1 MYKGV
6 HHTGFGANMKLGL
19 LQLNPLVG
27 DFQGNLRAIEAA
39 ARQAVRQ
46 GAELCIAPELALSGY
61 PPHDLV
67 LQHGFASANAKAAA
81 TLVTLSAELKC
92 GLLFGLCVPNE
103 KPWGKPLHNAALLCD
118 SGRVIATKRKAL
130 LPTYDVFDERRY
142 FEPDYT
148 PCVAEFRGTKLGL
161 LICEDI
167 WTDESLLGRL
177 DYAIDP
183 ADQCVQ
189 SGAEL
194 LINISASPWG
204 SGKHR
209 VREQLV
215 SRAARRTKTF
225 TVLVNQAGGNDDLIF
240 DGGSVACDGQ
250 GRTVARMPLFTADTT
265 VIDTR
270 AAGPAQAWS
279 DDDLGLETSALVF
292 GLGDYF
298 RKTGHSRALVG
309 LSGGIDSA
317 LVACLAARALG
328 QANVHGITMPTRFS
342 SKGSIEDSR
351 ELAANLGIG
360 FEIVNIDDAFEQQ
373 RKLAGFPGGLAEEN
387 AQARLRGL
395 VLMTRSNA
403 TGALVLAT
411 GNQSELAVGYSTL
424 YGDMCGALEVIG
436 DVAKTRVF
444 EMARR
449 FTEIPAATHTK
460 PPSAELRPNQTDQ
473 DTLPPYD
480 LLDRILSA
488 YLDEH
493 LGVAQM
499 VARGLDEA
507 LCRRVVRMVE
517 IAEYKRRQ
525 APIVLRISGHAFGAG
540 RRMPVAKKV

>member
-1 MYKGV
+1 
-6 HHTGFGANMKLGL
+6 MKLGL

-27 DFQGNLRAIEAA
+27 DFEGNTQAIARA
-39 ARQAVRQ
+39 ARAAVAQ
-46 GAELCIAPELALSGY
+46 GAELCIAPELAVCGY
-61 PPHDLV
+61 PPHDLA
-67 LQHGFASANAKAAA
+67 LQQGFVAANARAVQA
-81 TLVTLSAELKC
+81 LVELSADLRC
-92 GLLFGLCVPNE
+92 GLLFGCAIAND
-103 KPWGKPLHNAALLCD
+103 KPWGKPLHNAAVLCD

-148 PCVAEFRGTKLGL
+148 PCVAEFRGTRLGL

-183 ADQCVQ
+183 AAQCVQ
-189 SGAEL
+189 SGVQL
-194 LINISASPWG
+194 LVNLSASPWG

-215 SRAARRTKTF
+215 ANAARRTRTF
-225 TVLVNQAGGNDDLIF
+225 TVLVNQCGGNDDLIF
-240 DGGSVACDGQ
+240 DGASVACDAG
-250 GRTVARMPLFTADTT
+250 GRTVARLPLFAPDVAVLDTAG
-265 VIDTR
+265 
-270 AAGPAQAWS
+270 AAPVAVWPA
-279 DDDLGLETSALVF
+279 DDLELEVHALVF
-292 GLGDYF
+292 GLADYF
-298 RKTGHSRALVG
+298 RKTGHTKALVG

-328 QANVHGITMPTRFS
+328 PANVHGISMPTRFS
-342 SKGSIEDSR
+342 SRGSVEDSR
-351 ELAANLGIG
+351 ELAARLGIG
-360 FEIVNIDDAFEQQ
+360 FEVVDIDTAFEQQ
-373 RKLAGFPGGLAEEN
+373 RQLAGFPGGLAEEN

-403 TGALVLAT
+403 SGALVLAT

-436 DVAKTRVF
+436 DVPKTRVF

-449 FTEIPAATHTK
+449 FAEIPDAIHTK

-480 LLDRILSA
+480 VLDRILAA
-488 YLDEH
+488 YLDERMSIE
-493 LGVAQM
+493 QM
-499 VARGLDEA
+499 AARGLDEA
-507 LCRRVVRMVE
+507 LCRKVVRMVE
-517 IAEYKRRQ
+517 TAEYKRRQ

-540 RRMPVAKKV
+540 RRMPVAKKLV

>member
-1 MYKGV
+1 
-6 HHTGFGANMKLGL
+6 MKLGL
-19 LQLNPLVG
+19 LQLNPLIG
-27 DFQGNLRAIEAA
+27 DFDGNLRAMEAA
-39 ARQAVRQ
+39 IRQAVAQ

-61 PPHDLV
+61 PPHDLL
-67 LQHGFASANAKAAA
+67 LQPAFVQANLRA
-81 TLVTLSAELKC
+81 TEALVALSGELKC
-92 GLLFGLCVPNE
+92 GLLFGCAIANE
-103 KPWGKPLHNAALLCD
+103 KSWGKPLHNAAILCD
-118 SGRVIATKRKAL
+118 SGRLIATKRKAL

-148 PCVAEFRGTKLGL
+148 PTVADFRGTKLGL

-183 ADQCVQ
+183 ADQCVK
-189 SGAEL
+189 SGAQL
-194 LINISASPWG
+194 LVNISASPWG

-215 SRAARRTKTF
+215 SRAARRTRTF

-240 DGGSVACDGQ
+240 DGGSVACDET
-250 GRTVARMPLFTADTT
+250 GRTLARLPMFAASTVVMDTKANT
-265 VIDTR
+265 T
-270 AAGPAQAWS
+270 PQAWPG
-279 DDDLGLETSALVF
+279 DDLEQEINALVF

-298 RKTGHSRALVG
+298 RKTGHSKALIG

-317 LVACLAARALG
+317 LVAALAARALG
-328 QANVHGITMPTRFS
+328 PANVHGITMPTRFS
-342 SKGSIEDSR
+342 STGSVEDSR
-351 ELAANLGIG
+351 VLAANLGIG
-360 FEIVNIDDAFEQQ
+360 FENVSIDEAFELQ
-373 RKLAGFPGGLAEEN
+373 RKLAGFPGGVAEEN
-387 AQARLRGL
+387 SQARLRGL

-436 DVAKTRVF
+436 DVPKTRVF

-449 FTEIPAATHTK
+449 FAEIPPAIHTK
-460 PPSAELRPNQTDQ
+460 PPSAELRPNQKDQ
-473 DTLPPYD
+473 DTLPPYAV
-480 LLDRILSA
+480 LDQILAA

-493 LGVAQM
+493 LDAAQIA
-499 VARGLDEA
+499 ARGLDET
-507 LCRRVVRMVE
+507 LCRKIIRMVE

-540 RRMPVAKKV
+540 RRMPTAKKI

>member
-1 MYKGV
+1 
-6 HHTGFGANMKLGL
+6 MKLGL
-19 LQLNPLVG
+19 LQTNPLVG
-27 DFQGNLRAIEAA
+27 DFEGNLAA
-39 ARQAVRQ
+39 LSLAVRQAVAQ

-67 LQHGFASANAKAAA
+67 FQQGFEAANAAAA
-81 TLVTLSAELKC
+81 ARLVQLSAELHC

-103 KPWGKPLHNAALLCD
+103 RPWGKRLHNAALLCD
-118 SGRVIATKRKAL
+118 NGRVIATKRKAL

-148 PCVAEFRGTKLGL
+148 PCVAEFRGTRLGL

-167 WTDESLLGRL
+167 WTDESLVGRL

-183 ADQCVQ
+183 ADQCARA
-189 SGAEL
+189 GAQL
-194 LINISASPWG
+194 LVNISASPWG

-215 SRAARRTKTF
+215 ANAARRTGLF

-240 DGGSVACDGQ
+240 DGGSVACDAG
-250 GRTVARMPLFTADTT
+250 GATIARLPLFESSVAVVESRQTAAAPPWPGD
-265 VIDTR
+265 DLELETR
-270 AAGPAQAWS
+270 ALQ
-279 DDDLGLETSALVF
+279 F
-292 GLGDYF
+292 GLAEYF
-298 RKTGHSRALVG
+298 RKTGHSRALIG

-328 QANVHGITMPTRFS
+328 PANVHGITMPTRFS

-360 FEIVNIDDAFEQQ
+360 FEIVDIDEAFEQQ
-373 RKLAGFPGGLAEEN
+373 RRLAGFPGGLAEEN

-403 TGALVLAT
+403 GGALVLAT

-436 DVAKTRVF
+436 DVPKTRVF

-449 FTEIPAATHTK
+449 FAEIPDAIHTK

-473 DTLPPYD
+473 DSLPPYD
-480 LLDRILSA
+480 LLDRILTA
-488 YLDEH
+488 YLDER
-493 LGVAQM
+493 LDAEQIA
-499 VARGLDEA
+499 ARGIDRE
-507 LCRRVVRMVE
+507 LCRRVIRMVE
-517 IAEYKRRQ
+517 LAEYKRRQ

-540 RRMPVAKKV
+540 RRMPVVKKV